1 DVGAREE
8 LLRRVEAGGFR
19 SARHEGVEAS
29 IAACREAASTARDLV
44 GAAQGG
50 DGAVAADGATEF
62 EGDSF
67 ARVSRAMLAGF
78 GDHVGWRMDA
88 QRPHCA
94 MPGRRKVSIDPA
106 SIQRGAG
113 FVLALEVREGG
124 RGDSLH
130 QSLGM
135 VTPLEP
141 AWVEHAMPARF
152 STCTEVRFDERL
164 GAPAEFEERAFDG
177 IVFEQVVRPLRGREA
192 REAAHEEL
200 AARIASGD
208 LRPASWDEGVEASI
222 AACREAVSTARDL
235 MRAAQG
241 GDGADAAHGATDFE
255 GDSFARVS
263 RAMLSGFGDHVGW
276 RMDAQRPHCAMPGRR
291 KVSIDPASIQRG
303 AGFVLA
309 LEVREGGHG
318 DSLHQSLG
326 MVTPLEAA
334 WVEHAMPAR
343 FATRTEVR
351 FDERL
356 GAPAEFAE
364 RAFDGIVFEQV
375 VRPLRGREAREAAHE
390 ELAAR
395 IASGDLR
402 PASWDEGVEQWIAR
416 VRCVAAWF
424 PDRGLIRYDA
434 DDLGVL
440 AAEIAQGCARAS
452 DLDARPVL
460 DILRNALS
468 WDEQQFVER
477 MAPSGIALPK
487 GWRMKLEYAEGKPP
501 RGRAKIQDFYDFAG
515 HPSVAGGRVRV
526 VLELLGPNLRPVQVT
541 EDLPGF
547 WERLYPEVKKE
558 LKRRYPRHEWR

>member
-1 DVGAREE
+1 
-8 LLRRVEAGGFR
+8 
-19 SARHEGVEAS
+19 
-29 IAACREAASTARDLV
+29 
-44 GAAQGG
+44 
-50 DGAVAADGATEF
+50 
-62 EGDSF
+62 
-67 ARVSRAMLAGF
+67 
-78 GDHVGWRMDA
+78 
-88 QRPHCA
+88 
-94 MPGRRKVSIDPA
+94 
-106 SIQRGAG
+106 
-113 FVLALEVREGG
+113 VREGG

-135 VTPLEP
+135 VTPLEA
-141 AWVEHAMPARF
+141 AWVEHAMPAHFATR
-152 STCTEVRFDERL
+152 TEVRFDERL

-208 LRPASWDEGVEASI
+208 LRPA
-222 AACREAVSTARDL
+222 L
-235 MRAAQG
+235 
-241 GDGADAAHGATDFE
+241 
-255 GDSFARVS
+255 
-263 RAMLSGFGDHVGW
+263 
-276 RMDAQRPHCAMPGRR
+276 
-291 KVSIDPASIQRG
+291 
-303 AGFVLA
+303 
-309 LEVREGGHG
+309 
-318 DSLHQSLG
+318 
-326 MVTPLEAA
+326 
-334 WVEHAMPAR
+334 
-343 FATRTEVR
+343 
-351 FDERL
+351 
-356 GAPAEFAE
+356 
-364 RAFDGIVFEQV
+364 
-375 VRPLRGREAREAAHE
+375 
-390 ELAAR
+390 
-395 IASGDLR
+395 
-402 PASWDEGVEQWIAR
+402 WDEGVEQWIAR

-515 HPSVAGGRVRV
+515 RPSVAGGRVRV
-526 VLELLGPNLRPVQVT
+526 VLELLGPNFRPVQVT